1 MKKRD
6 ILLIMLITL
15 LISFVLVQGAQKIE
29 HGIKKEM
36 GSELNKNILSK
47 DIKENETVFIKF
59 EEKDLP
65 QINKLIE
72 NKKLRKTFKDGV
84 SIEISKKDLEKLE
97 KEKYIKEIIPIK
109 EYTIDLQDSVGIVGA
124 NQAWNLQLNNVNLTG
139 LGQTVCII
147 DTGINYTHPNLASNY
162 LGGYDF
168 YNNDNDPKDDN
179 GHGTHVSG
187 IIAANGS
194 IKGIAPEAKLVGMK
208 VCSSAG
214 SCSTDNIRSAINWCV
229 GNRTLYNISVI
240 SMSLGADCNTYPE
253 DCYTDY
259 CNNDFL
265 ASSVNLAVQAGIS
278 VVIASG
284 NDGYYNFISSPACIE
299 NATPVTSTGKTD
311 ISVSSFANTWN
322 NTALSILAAPGEN
335 INSTMI
341 RNPAGN
347 TLTSCGTGKDYCS
360 LSGTS
365 MATPHVAG
373 AIAIIKQWLNATGQ
387 SKTPGEIEILLNNT
401 GKIIEDNAYSKRN
414 FTRINISNAIN
425 NLPFINVLLV
435 SPINNLFTSSNQTFR
450 CNASTSNSLT
460 NVTFYIWN
468 STSSLI
474 NNSNISITGINN
486 ASNFTFN
493 FTYENNY
500 RWNCLFTD
508 SLNHASFAT
517 TNFSVTYDLTPPALN
532 ITSPINNSWYN
543 AGIFN
548 ITLNENGSCL
558 YSLNY
563 GINNFTM
570 SSVDNQN
577 FNATNATLLQD
588 NSYNVS
594 FYCNDSAGNRNNSI
608 RTFKIDLIP
617 PNVTLTD
624 PFPTDETSNSVSKI
638 FYYNVSDNLNLSRC
652 NLILNGA
659 SVAENATE
667 ITNTTN
673 NITYTLTPAI
683 YSWNINCTDIAGNIG
698 NSSSRSIVITSPPVT
713 VNNNNGGGGGGGGG
727 SPSSGVNSILNAQQ
741 SEQGTSRELKTNDK
755 ITFEIKT
762 PLGNEKHSLVLNN
775 ITDSRINIT
784 ISSNPI
790 NLILGVGQSA
800 KLNLTSSDYY
810 NLFIKLEGIRENKA
824 NLTVK
829 VINEPIKITAEENN
843 ESIQQ
848 METPQNTKKENNVIY
863 YVLEALIIII
873 IIALIRYLMKQ
884 PKRTRSRR

>member
-1 MKKRD
+1 MKKRAVFL
-6 ILLIMLITL
+6 ILFLIVFSLIVVSAIENNK
-15 LISFVLVQGAQKIE
+15 ISKISGEVYSKIDKMENNESIRVMIKINEQKQTGKSISLAADNIKSQLKGKIMHDFGNRISVVVTKEELANLEKNSDVYKIE
-29 HGIKKEM
+29 
-36 GSELNKNILSK
+36 
-47 DIKENETVFIKF
+47 NERMFNVM
-59 EEKDLP
+59 
-65 QINKLIE
+65 
-72 NKKLRKTFKDGV
+72 
-84 SIEISKKDLEKLE
+84 
-97 KEKYIKEIIPIK
+97 
-109 EYTIDLQDSVGIVGA
+109 LQDSVGII
-124 NQAWNLQLNNVNLTG
+124 NSSITNNIKINSLNLTG
-139 LGQTVCII
+139 KGETVCVI
-147 DTGINYTHPNLASNY
+147 DTGINYSHAD
-162 LGGYDF
+162 LGGCYG
-168 YNNDNDPKDDN
+168 NNSASSNCKVVGGIDYCADNTNCFTSDGVPEDIH

-194 IKGIAPEAKLVGMK
+194 IKGVAPESRIVMIKA
-208 VCSSAG
+208 CNSTG
-214 SCSTDNIRSAINWCV
+214 SCSESGIQAGIQWCV
-229 GNRTLYNISVI
+229 GNSSALNISVI
-240 SMSLGADCNTYPE
+240 SMSLGGDSYA
-253 DCYTDY
+253 DY
-259 CNNDFL
+259 CNLDTL
-265 ASSVNLAVQAGIS
+265 AGAINAAYAKNIS
-278 VVIASG
+278 VVVAAGNSG
-284 NDGYYNFISSPACIE
+284 SNSYISSPACVQ
-299 NATPVTSTGKTD
+299 NATPVSSTTKLDAISSFSNRNSLVKLMAPGTDITSTYPGGY
-311 ISVSSFANTWN
+311 
-322 NTALSILAAPGEN
+322 LS
-335 INSTMI
+335 M
-341 RNPAGN
+341 
-347 TLTSCGTGKDYCS
+347 
-360 LSGTS
+360 SGTS

-373 AIAIIKQWLNATGQ
+373 AIAIMRQFLKIINQT
-387 SKTPGEIEILLNNT
+387 KTPKQIETVLNNT
-401 GKIIEDNAYSKRN
+401 GKIINDANGLNYS
-414 FTRINISNAIN
+414 RINVYSAIFS
-425 NLPFINVLLV
+425 LDEINVTL
-435 SPINNLFTSSNQTFR
+435 SAPANNLFTSSNQTFR
-450 CNASTSNSLT
+450 CNTSSSLPLV
-460 NVTFYIWN
+460 NLSFYIWN
-468 STSSLI
+468 STSLI
-474 NNSNISITGINN
+474 NVSNIDISGLANS
-486 ASNFTFN
+486 SNFTFN
-493 FTYENNY
+493 FTYEDNY
-500 RWNCLFTD
+500 KWNCL
-508 SLNHASFAT
+508 ASDNLSKSIFAT
-517 TNFSVTYDLTPPALN
+517 TNFSVIYDLTPLIIN